1 MIQFSRN
8 IRFSCLCLLLRLF
21 TLSYVKTDWPS
32 TNSSNVKLLGL
43 FYDISNV
50 TETTTWSLHARAM
63 FKSAI
68 ILSHRYNI
76 TIQQHLIGWQSAQT
90 AGDPMTALGTTC
102 QLMTNSNILGIVGPP
117 LSRESVILAPFAAR
131 VGIPHISYAATDPA
145 LSDRSTYSTF
155 YRTVPSDNTAA
166 LAIAQL
172 FIRFNWTSTIII
184 YQNDAYGSGGATAI
198 IDTFDRMNLSV
209 AQSIVFDIVSMSIR
223 GNLKTLLTSSQTRIV
238 ILWTES
244 NYARLTLEEAI
255 RSDVLAPHF
264 TWILSTNIPLDSFN
278 STTDYEKLSGMLT
291 VEPVVGSV
299 VGASINTTLLTAAFD
314 IWKEYEPASFPG
326 SDNVMNYALFAF
338 DATWMLI
345 QGLVELCSQTTS
357 NISSTSSCVS
367 FTGDSFCFNRRF
379 VHSDEFIN
387 ILDRRLFRG
396 VTGPVEFNS
405 NTTDRVDG
413 NYYIA
418 KNVQQCSKDLE
429 YVPVLVW
436 SNSGDWTR
444 NARTSVIVWPGTSL
458 KVPTGYI
465 AISRVTLQ
473 IAVIEAFPFTI
484 KREFRNQSGAV
495 FTKLTGYIPD
505 FIEQLQDYMHFSVNI
520 TYFSPDQSYNE
531 LVDAVANGT
540 FDMFIGDVTVTSARR
555 EKVAFSSTIFDN
567 SLRIIVRESV
577 DDQLNLWSFLKP
589 FSSKLWI
596 TSFAAIVYAGL
607 IISIIER
614 DENEALQDR
623 SFISLIA
630 MSMWFS
636 FGTITG
642 YGIDFHVTTA
652 AGRILTIG
660 LYALSL
666 VLVATYTAHLTS
678 DLTVMKATS
687 SISGIDD
694 IKNGKVSFDRIGILI
709 NTSVE
714 DYYLREISGGNRNF
728 YPLKSIDEL
737 FDALVNNII
746 DVSMM
751 DAGILEYAT
760 SSTYC
765 NLTLVGTDFDRNAFG
780 IVFQKNWFFED
791 DLDVAI
797 LSIKESGIAD
807 DLKVKWFQSSACT
820 HSDETSVAMSIESMA
835 GLFLTFTVICILGLL
850 WFTWKKRL
858 SIRDHLLLWMQ
869 KKKSSTERNAPST
882 KHSNEFLPNDGSGH
896 KSSVYSV
903 TYL

>member
-1 MIQFSRN
+1 MIFFSRN
-8 IRFSCLCLLLRLF
+8 LHWSWLHLLFVL
-21 TLSYVKTDWPS
+21 THVTADWPS

-264 TWILSTNIPLDSFN
+264 IWILSANIPLDSFN

-418 KNVQQCSKDLE
+418 KNVQRSSSTWN
-429 YVPVLVW
+429 YVPILVW
-436 SNSGDWTR
+436 SDSSGWTR
-444 NARTSVIVWPGTSL
+444 NAQTNVIIWPNNSLTIPHDYATIAGVNVRIAWIESIPFLKKTEVLSGTDVLS
-458 KVPTGYI
+458 
-465 AISRVTLQ
+465 
-473 IAVIEAFPFTI
+473 
-484 KREFRNQSGAV
+484 
-495 FTKLTGYIPD
+495 TKFVGYIPD
-505 FIEQLQDYMHFSVNI
+505 LITELQNRMGFVANY
-520 TYFSPDQSYNE
+520 TYFSAGQSYNE

-567 SLRIIVRESV
+567 SLRIIVRKSV
-577 DDQLNLWSFLKP
+577 DDQLDLWSFLKP

-596 TSFAAIVYAGL
+596 TSFAAIIYAGL

-642 YGIDFHVTTA
+642 FGVDFHVTTA

-660 LYALSL
+660 LYILGL
-666 VLVATYTAHLTS
+666 VLVAAYTANLAS
-678 DLTVMKATS
+678 DLTLKKSIGT
-687 SISGIDD
+687 ISGIED
-694 IKNGKVSFDRIGILI
+694 IRDGKVPYSRVGIPLD
-709 NTSVE
+709 TSVE

-728 YPLKSIDEL
+728 YPLKSTDDL
-737 FDALVNNII
+737 YDALLNNII
-746 DVSMM
+746 DASVM
-751 DAGILEYAT
+751 DAGVLEYAT
-760 SSTYC
+760 GNTYC
-765 NLTLVGTDFDRNAFG
+765 NLTLVSADFDRSAFG
-780 IVFQKNWFFED
+780 IVFQKDWLYEQN
-791 DLDVAI
+791 LDVTI
-797 LSIKESGIAD
+797 LSIREAGIFD
-807 DLKVKWFQSSACT
+807 KLKLKWFQPSTCSY
-820 HSDETSVAMSIESMA
+820 SDATSTAMSIESMA
-835 GLFLTFTVICILGLL
+835 GLFLTFAVISALAVL
-850 WFTWKKRL
+850 WFISEKRSMIKKTVFFCDKKTL
-858 SIRDHLLLWMQ
+858 NDENESLTRDESQ
-869 KKKSSTERNAPST
+869 NFSDESVRR
-882 KHSNEFLPNDGSGH
+882 
-896 KSSVYSV
+896 KSSVFSIIYM
-903 TYL
+903 